1 MEELARNARREIC
14 LPFFEKY
21 GGGKDYLTTEEL
33 YNYTKYEKD
42 AFGYMTKEE
51 SQKLV
56 TVKIR
61 I

>member
-51 SQKLV
+51 SQKSY
-56 TVKIR
+56 
-61 I
+61 